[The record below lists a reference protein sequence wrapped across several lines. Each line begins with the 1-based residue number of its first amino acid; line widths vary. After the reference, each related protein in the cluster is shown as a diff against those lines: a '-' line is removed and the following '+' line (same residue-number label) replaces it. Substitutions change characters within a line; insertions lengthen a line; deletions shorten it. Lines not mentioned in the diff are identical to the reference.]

1 MKKEKKKPDNKW
13 STIVKAPYKRP
24 PLGTGSTRY
33 KYYTS
38 LFRLEAKLV
47 SLKKKKFPTSVS
59 RKRGCLVLFFGS
71 EGIRCMS
78 ITDFQVRNSRDEA

>member
-1 MKKEKKKPDNKW
+1 MKKEKKTGQPVVNY
-13 STIVKAPYKRP
+13 SESSIQTP

-33 KYYTS
+33 KDYTS
-38 LFRLEAKLV
+38 LIRLEAKLV

-71 EGIRCMS
+71 EGILCMS

>member
-1 MKKEKKKPDNKW
+1 MKKEKTRKPEVNY
-13 STIVKAPYKRP
+13 SESSIQTP

-33 KYYTS
+33 KDYTS
-38 LFRLEAKLV
+38 LIRLEAKLV

-59 RKRGCLVLFFGS
+59 RKRGCIVLFFGS
-71 EGIRCMS
+71 EGILCMS

>member
-1 MKKEKKKPDNKW
+1 MKKEKKPDNQW

-33 KYYTS
+33 KDYTS
-38 LFRLEAKLV
+38 LIRLEAKLV

-71 EGIRCMS
+71 EGILCMS

>member
-1 MKKEKKKPDNKW
+1 MKKEKKPDNQW

-24 PLGTGSTRY
+24 PLAPVLPDIKITRV
-33 KYYTS
+33 
-38 LFRLEAKLV
+38 LRLEAKLV

-71 EGIRCMS
+71 EGILCMS

>member
-1 MKKEKKKPDNKW
+1 MKKEKKKTGQQVVNY
-13 STIVKAPYKRP
+13 SESSIQTL

-33 KYYTS
+33 KDYTS

-71 EGIRCMS
+71 EGILCMS
-78 ITDFQVRNSRDEA
+78 ITDFQERNSRDEA